1 MSRAREADAK
11 RIKALREALIEA
23 GHRYHV
29 LDEAVLPDAEYD
41 RMMRDL
47 EALEAA
53 HPESVTDDSPTQRVG
68 GEPSDA
74 FAEVVHAAP
83 MLSLANAFEPEEVA
97 DFDRRVRERLGL
109 PEGDQ
114 VQYVAETKL
123 DGLAV
128 NLRYEGGRFVQA
140 ATRGDGT
147 RGEDVTSNVRTI
159 PAVPLRLRGGDFPRL
174 LEVRAEVYL
183 PLAGFTQLNEDQV
196 ARGERQFANPRNAAA
211 GGLRQLDPAMT
222 ARRPLTLFCYG
233 YGAIEGGALPADHYS
248 LLIAFHRWG
257 LRVSPEVSVVSGV
270 QGCLDYYDTVLRK
283 RDELGYEI
291 DGVVYKVDELALR
304 TRLGSVARAPRWAL
318 AHKFPA
324 QEEMTTVEGISVQVG
339 RTGALTPVAR
349 LAPVP
354 VAGVTVTNATLHN
367 ADEIE
372 RKDVRVGDTVVVRR
386 AGDVIPQVLRV
397 LLERRPEGTVPF
409 RFPTACPICGSP
421 VAREAEQAATRCIG
435 GLVCPAQRKE
445 AIRHFASRRALDI
458 EGLGEKLV
466 DQLVE
471 HGLVRDV
478 GGLFSLRVEQLTE
491 LERMGEKSA
500 LNLVEALE
508 RSKDVDLGRFLYGL
522 GIPEVGEA
530 TAQTLARHFGGL
542 EALMAASE
550 EALLEVEDVGPIVAA
565 HILGFFGAESNREV
579 ISSLFASGVR
589 LRTPAPAA
597 TGSSAVSQAVLDG
610 LTFVITGTLSGMDR
624 NVAKARLQ
632 ALGAKVTGSVS
643 AKTSFVIAGDNAG
656 SKLTRAQALS
666 IAVLD
671 EPAFLAAL
679 DDPQTLATRHG
690 GE

>member
-1 MSRAREADAK
+1 MSSAREADAK

-128 NLRYEGGRFVQA
+128 SLRYEGGRFVQA

-183 PLAGFTQLNEDQV
+183 PRAGFTQLNEDQV

-270 QGCLDYYDTVLRK
+270 HGCLDYYDTVLRK